1 MVICALSLLA
11 AGYTCVAADREIE
24 SAFLGGSSGFA
35 LFGWM
40 AALSAAVILFTIGLA
55 RSLTGVLLKCERF
68 RCRGANPFLLRQLGA
83 RLGLNAVMVGLLSFL
98 IGFSIIGA
106 NFSLVQKV
114 GERAVLNRDY
124 PFDIIAPVDPADRQ
138 AHYIATAFNLADAP
152 FDAEGLRAALTYR
165 YSATNGLYAY
175 ERCDARIREY
185 GRLQRNGVTAI
196 FVVSA
201 LYIASV
207 FLLIAMAMLALQT
220 QSGLDEDRLRYA
232 VLYCL
237 GAGERE
243 MGRALFWQTF
253 CFFFL
258 PFLLPVLLSIPTGV
272 ICGRIMTPGGSPGL
286 AGEVYFN
293 AVAIALILSAI
304 YALYF
309 TATYLIAR
317 RSVIRPHG

>member
-11 AGYTCVAADREIE
+11 AGYTCVAADREIK
-24 SAFLGGSSGFA
+24 SAFWGGSSGFA

-114 GERAVLNRDY
+114 GERAALNRDY
-124 PFDIIAPVDPADRQ
+124 PFDIIAAVDPADRQ
-138 AHYIATAFNLADAP
+138 AHSIATAFNLADAP
-152 FDAEGLRAALTYR
+152 FDAENLRAALTYR

-175 ERCDARIREY
+175 ERCDARTREC
-185 GRLQRNGVTAI
+185 GRLQRNGVAVI
-196 FVVSA
+196 LVVNA
-201 LYIASV
+201 LYIASL
-207 FLLIAMAMLALQT
+207 FLLIAMAMLALKT
-220 QSGLDEDRLRYA
+220 LSGLDEDRLRYA

-237 GAGERE
+237 GAGELE

-272 ICGRIMTPGGSPGL
+272 ICGRIMTPGAAPGL
-286 AGEVYFN
+286 RARY
-293 AVAIALILSAI
+293 ISTPPLSHS
-304 YALYF
+304 Y
-309 TATYLIAR
+309 
-317 RSVIRPHG
+317 